1 MNEIEKRLIFD
12 NILKRKLYILSLLI
26 DSNEPISVFDL
37 QKNYDVSI
45 KTLQQDFLSIE
56 NALSSTVELTKSSN
70 WSIRKIASPK
80 AIQTYMYDLIQ
91 HNPIFILV
99 DSLYEGKKEK
109 VATFAEKHFISQS
122 ALRKHIDLLKDVL
135 ADYHL
140 TLNTNPFELIGNE
153 IDIRHFFFHYFN
165 NNHRNWMNTF
175 TDADFKLIDNFLN
188 YIRDNYKQI
197 LTIDYYRFAQLIKIS
212 RNRIAQNNQVSFDS
226 SLISTYS
233 THAGFKSIHSA
244 IDWVSRN
251 DTLYTDLSDSEII
264 YLYIIA
270 INSVVYGKDSF
281 YILDDLL
288 PMLKTFNTIVDNF
301 FKDLHYNFSANVEL
315 NLILKSYLSNLDM
328 LSKFSTLFQTE
339 QQDLKNI
346 AIHEYPKTYEN
357 WLYYL
362 EKYSDFHFKQ
372 DIATSLTLL
381 TETNLKR
388 DHIILFAISSTPIIS
403 EHLKN
408 IAASVAPKE
417 VQIHFVINQPVTE
430 NLIRFLHIDIVVA
443 NFAIPEDLSNIKSI
457 QISSIPGEMEWM
469 NLAKELRRYLS

>member
-12 NILKRKLYILSLLI
+12 NILKRKLHILSLLV
-26 DSNEPISVFDL
+26 DSNESISVFDL
-37 QKNYDVSI
+37 QKIYDVSI

-56 NALSSTVELTKSSN
+56 NALSSNVELTKSSN
-70 WSIRKIASPK
+70 WSIKRIDSPK
-80 AIQTYMYDLIQ
+80 PIQTYMYDLIQ

-135 ADYHL
+135 ADYQL

-175 TDADFKLIDNFLN
+175 TDADFEIIDNFFD
-188 YIRDNYKQI
+188 YIRDNYKQV

-212 RNRIAQNNQVSFDS
+212 RNRIAQNKKVSFDS

-233 THAGFKSIHSA
+233 THAGFKSVTNA
-244 IDWVSRN
+244 INWHLVKDPI
-251 DTLYTDLSDSEII
+251 YTDLSDSEI
-264 YLYIIA
+264 LYIYITA
-270 INSVVYGKDSF
+270 INSVIYGKDSF

-288 PMLKTFNTIVDNF
+288 PKLKTFNTIVDNF

-328 LSKFSTLFQTE
+328 LSKFSPLFQTE

-362 EKYSDFHFKQ
+362 EKYSYFYYKE

-403 EHLKN
+403 EYLKN

-457 QISSIPGEMEWM
+457 QISSIPGEMEWL
-469 NLAKELRRYLS
+469 NLSKELRRYLN